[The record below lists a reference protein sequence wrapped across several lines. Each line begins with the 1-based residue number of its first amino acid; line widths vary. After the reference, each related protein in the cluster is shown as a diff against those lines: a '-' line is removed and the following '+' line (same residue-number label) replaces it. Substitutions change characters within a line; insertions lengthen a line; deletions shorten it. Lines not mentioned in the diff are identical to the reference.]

1 MSMQEVSVQEMST
14 TEVNRVKI
22 EPLNDK
28 QLEEIGLSWHTDSDG
43 SSYISDEM
51 VVVSQEEAEAYYK
64 AGNAVY
70 EMFVEAGEYVIEN
83 DLLHDIGIPFNLV
96 DLVKDSWENDVH
108 WHLYGRFDFAGGI
121 AGMPIKLLEFNADT
135 PTALY
140 ESAIIQW
147 ALLKANGMDEAMQFN
162 NIYEAIGNN
171 FKRLITLHE
180 DISNFDEWYQDYAIL
195 FSSIEGNDEE
205 EITTQFLQTIAKD
218 AGFVTDFEF
227 LEQVQFNDDEGIM
240 NSDDKPFEYWFK
252 LYPWEDIA
260 IDEGDLCLML
270 KNIMNN
276 KKAIILNP
284 AYTLMFQSKGIMKVL
299 YDLFP
304 DSPYLLPT
312 DFAPL
317 KGQRYI
323 EKKVFGREGDNCTIY
338 GTDGLVINQREG
350 EYGHY
355 KSIYQQF
362 IDLPQDEHRVYYQAG
377 VFFAYESCGL
387 GFRRGGQILDNMSKF
402 IGHILQ

>member
-1 MSMQEVSVQEMST
+1 MKT
-14 TEVNRVKI
+14 VNKI
-22 EPLNDK
+22 AINPLNNK

-43 SSYISDEM
+43 TSYISDEM
-51 VVVSQEEAEAYYK
+51 VVVTQEEAEAYYT

-70 EMFVEAGEYVIEN
+70 DMYVEAGEYVIEN
-83 DLLHDIGIPFNLV
+83 DLLHEIGIPFNLI
-96 DLVKDSWENDVH
+96 DMVKMSWENDVH

-121 AGMPIKLLEFNADT
+121 AGLPIKLLEFNADT

-162 NIYEAIGNN
+162 NIYEAVGDN
-171 FKRLITLHE
+171 FKRLITMHK
-180 DISNFDEWYQDYAIL
+180 DISHFEEWYKDYGIL

-205 EITTQFLQTIAKD
+205 EVTTKFLQNIANSV
-218 AGFVTDFEF
+218 GFVNDFEF
-227 LEQVQFNDDEGIM
+227 LDRVQFDEEEGVM
-240 NSDDKPFEYWFK
+240 NSEDGIYEYWFK

-260 IDEGDLCLML
+260 IDEGDLCLIL
-270 KNIMNN
+270 KNIMENQ
-276 KKAIILNP
+276 KAIILNP
-284 AYTLMFQSKGIMKVL
+284 AYTLMFQSKGMLKIL

-312 DFAPL
+312 AFEPL
-317 KGQRYI
+317 QGDRYI
-323 EKKVFGREGDNCTIY
+323 EKKVFGREGDNCIIY
-338 GTDGLVINQREG
+338 DSSGSIINEKGG
-350 EYGHY
+350 EYDHY
-355 KSIYQQF
+355 KSIYQSF
-362 IDLPQDEHRVYYQAG
+362 IDLPQDENGLYYQAG

-402 IGHILQ
+402 IGHILR